1 MRRAVLIV
9 AVAGVWIS
17 VAASVIGFV
26 LPWATLDVK
35 AAHLPGQLT
44 QALPGADLQAL
55 AGKLTSKIGRV
66 TIQFKRGTET
76 IAGELLP
83 DLSTIPTSVSGLEI
97 PQLVNRQDA
106 KVAMAFAEMF
116 TGQRDLGA
124 KSYAV
129 YLVPALALVC
139 GALVTLASGLRVG
152 RTLRVSALLERL
164 LSERLR
170 NAECA
175 GTRPSATPPG
185 GGVPA
190 SVGRTLRVSALPSAT
205 PPGGGVPASVG
216 RTLRVSA
223 LPSATPPG
231 GGVPASVVC
240 GGIGGACLAI
250 AGLGF
255 WKLLTT
261 KSDTLFV
268 AITLGPGLW
277 LSLWA
282 YVGLGICAILFALTG
297 DKRRG

>member
-1 MRRAVLIV
+1 MRRVVWIV

-35 AAHLPGQLT
+35 AARLPGQLT

-83 DLSTIPTSVSGLEI
+83 DLSTMPTRVSGLEI
-97 PQLVNRQDA
+97 PRLANRQDA
-106 KVAMAFAEMF
+106 KVAIAFAEMF

-129 YLVPALALVC
+129 YLVPGLALLG
-139 GALVTLASGLRVG
+139 GALVTLARGLRVV
-152 RTLRVSALLERL
+152 R
-164 LSERLR
+164 
-170 NAECA
+170 
-175 GTRPSATPPG
+175 
-185 GGVPA
+185 
-190 SVGRTLRVSALPSAT
+190 
-205 PPGGGVPASVG
+205 
-216 RTLRVSA
+216 
-223 LPSATPPG
+223 
-231 GGVPASVVC
+231 

-255 WKLLTT
+255 WKLLTIKT
-261 KSDTLFV
+261 DALLAAV
-268 AITLGPGLW
+268 TLGPGVW
-277 LSLWA
+277 LSVWA
-282 YVGLGICAILFALTG
+282 YVGLGLCAILLAL
-297 DKRRG
+297 D

>member
-9 AVAGVWIS
+9 TVAGVWIS

-129 YLVPALALVC
+129 YLLPGLALLG
-139 GALVTLASGLRVG
+139 GALVTLAG
-152 RTLRVSALLERL
+152 RMRL
-164 LSERLR
+164 
-170 NAECA
+170 
-175 GTRPSATPPG
+175 
-185 GGVPA
+185 
-190 SVGRTLRVSALPSAT
+190 
-205 PPGGGVPASVG
+205 
-216 RTLRVSA
+216 
-223 LPSATPPG
+223 
-231 GGVPASVVC
+231 VC
-240 GGIGGACLAI
+240 VGIGGMCLAI
-250 AGLGF
+250 AGVGF
-255 WKLLTT
+255 WKLLTIKT
-261 KSDTLFV
+261 GTLLV
-268 AITLGPGLW
+268 AITIGPGLW

-282 YVGLGICAILFALTG
+282 YVGLGLSAIGVAMLGAS
-297 DKRRG
+297 RYNAPR

>member
-9 AVAGVWIS
+9 TVAGVWIS

-97 PQLVNRQDA
+97 PRLVNRQDA
-106 KVAMAFAEMF
+106 KVAIAFAEMF

-139 GALVTLASGLRVG
+139 GALVTLASGLRV
-152 RTLRVSALLERL
+152 
-164 LSERLR
+164 
-170 NAECA
+170 
-175 GTRPSATPPG
+175 
-185 GGVPA
+185 
-190 SVGRTLRVSALPSAT
+190 
-205 PPGGGVPASVG
+205 
-216 RTLRVSA
+216 
-223 LPSATPPG
+223 
-231 GGVPASVVC
+231 VC

-250 AGLGF
+250 AGLGC

-261 KSDTLFV
+261 KSDTLLV

-282 YVGLGICAILFALTG
+282 YVGLGICAILFVLTG
-297 DKRRG
+297 DKRRGND